1 MKNIS
6 LITCISLDNVIGISN
21 VEGLPYR
28 ISADLKRFK
37 ELTTGH
43 TIIMGSKTY
52 DSIGSKPLPNRQNV
66 VITRNV
72 EETHILDISFHKQL
86 CFIGQNM
93 KFPGCLRIFKNEP
106 EVFII
111 GGGEIYAQTINLA
124 SKLYLTIVV
133 DNFSKNEKFKH
144 IDKNDRILFPEFKMI
159 EWNETFISETFQDAK
174 SGYYFYYKTYER
186 KNSVES

>member
-6 LITCISLDNVIGISN
+6 LIACISLDNVIGVKD

-28 ISADLKRFK
+28 ISTDLKRFK

-66 VITRNV
+66 VISRNV
-72 EETHILDISFHKQL
+72 EETHILDISFHKPL

-93 KFPGCLRIFKNEP
+93 EFPGCLRIFKNDP

-111 GGGEIYAQTINLA
+111 GGGEIYAQTIDLA

-133 DNFSKNEKFKH
+133 DNFSKNSKFKH
-144 IDKNDRILFPEFKMI
+144 IDENDKILFPEVKMSD
-159 EWNETFISETFQDAK
+159 WNETFISEIFFDEK
-174 SGYYFYYKTYER
+174 SGLYFYYQNFER
-186 KNSVES
+186 KIEI